1 MIEQKNQEQMNALEF
16 GGEVI
21 IINYRFYDK
30 RLETIEKVSINR
42 AGITL
47 CRGKN
52 HNGKTGLKVNLGE
65 LGRSPI
71 ILPTQMLETQLEKN
85 QRLRQARLSFDE
97 VFGAMKQVDDPAIIE
112 AAVSALESILRT
124 KVAP

>member
-30 RLETIEKVSINR
+30 RLETIEKISINR

-71 ILPTQMLETQLEKN
+71 IVPTQMLKTQLEKN
-85 QRLRQARLSFDE
+85 QRLRQARSSLGE
-97 VFGAMKQVDDPAIIE
+97 ICGGIAQVDDPAIIE
-112 AAVSALESILRT
+112 AAVSALKSILCT